1 MDPCKGLVYPDVEN
15 IQELLKQRVWDAC
28 ELASRTDLDLRTI
41 ESILRRERKQC
52 AVMVKIAAAFVV
64 PLGQVVKDMRG
75 NEAEWPLYSGLLIYK
90 DWEPA
95 WPVIEAAR
103 ESVLILDSFFSN
115 EHGRLGPALR
125 KNADRR
131 SKRLKISIYMASPKR
146 AFGAQRVR
154 EKDLPAKE
162 LLARKTTFRDEGRYR
177 NTFRDLVSGIRNYGD
192 CNADISVFEYIC
204 MPSLRIILV
213 DQIHFFWGWY
223 PLEAQNPTH
232 ICLYVRGGSQNAA
245 DNELCERLGK
255 HIEKVMDRST
265 EVKRK

>member
-1 MDPCKGLVYPDVEN
+1 MDECKGLVHPNVEN
-15 IQELLKQRVWDAC
+15 IQELLKQRVWDTSK
-28 ELASRTDLDLRTI
+28 LALKADIDLRTI
-41 ESILRRERKQC
+41 ESVLRRERKQC
-52 AVMVKIAAAFVV
+52 AVMVKIADALVV
-64 PLGQVVKDMRG
+64 PLGQVVKGMRE
-75 NEAEWPLYSGLLIYK
+75 NEAEWPSYSGLQIYK

-95 WPVIEAAR
+95 WPFIEDAR

-131 SKRLKISIYMASPKR
+131 SKHLKVSIYMASPKR

-162 LLARKTTFRDEGRYR
+162 LLARKTTPRDEGRYR

-192 CNADISVFEYIC
+192 CNADIFVFEYVC
-204 MPSLRIILV
+204 MPSLRIVLV
-213 DQIHFFWGWY
+213 DQTHFFWGWY

-245 DNELCERLGK
+245 DNELCEKLSK
-255 HIEKVMDRST
+255 HIEKVMDRSA
-265 EVKRK
+265 EVKKK